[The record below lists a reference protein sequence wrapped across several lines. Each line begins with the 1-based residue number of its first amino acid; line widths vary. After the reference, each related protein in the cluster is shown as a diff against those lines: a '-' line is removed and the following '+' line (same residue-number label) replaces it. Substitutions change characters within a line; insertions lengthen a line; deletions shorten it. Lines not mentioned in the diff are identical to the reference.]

1 MRTVGP
7 DYLAGN
13 FEKAVDLLATSSS
26 DLRTR
31 IRDAAIP
38 DLIGFQREDF
48 TSEEDWAD
56 YTFIKERFAQEEP
69 AGSAGSIETSL
80 AAATDDD
87 CEEVAKRIRKLELSL
102 RLKGN
107 V

>member
-1 MRTVGP
+1 MARTVGL

-13 FEKAVDLLATSSS
+13 FEKAVDLLATSAS

-38 DLIGFQREDF
+38 DLVGFQPEDF
-48 TSEEDWAD
+48 PSEGDRTD
-56 YTFIKERFAQEEP
+56 YEFIEQQFHRAEP
-69 AGSAGSIETSL
+69 AGQAGSIETSL
-80 AAATDDD
+80 AAMSD
-87 CEEVAKRIRKLELSL
+87 EEVVKVATRIRKLELSL
-102 RLKGN
+102 RAQ

>member
-1 MRTVGP
+1 MAGTVGL

-13 FEKAVDLLATSSS
+13 FEKAVDLLATSES

-38 DLIGFQREDF
+38 DLVGFQPEDF
-48 TSEEDWAD
+48 PGEEDRAD
-56 YTFIKERFAQEEP
+56 YEFLQQQFHRAEP
-69 AGSAGSIETSL
+69 AGQAGSIETSL
-80 AAATDDD
+80 AAMTDD
-87 CEEVAKRIRKLELSL
+87 EVVEVAKRIRKLELSL
-102 RLKGN
+102 RAQ